1 VSVDPQN
8 EGEPGEP
15 GEPDV
20 EIETSKPQNSLE
32 AMINR
37 QNELSKAWNR
47 GEISHEN
54 EYVDD
59 EDEFFKRIKG
69 ETE

>member
-1 VSVDPQN
+1 
-8 EGEPGEP
+8 
-15 GEPDV
+15 
-20 EIETSKPQNSLE
+20 
-32 AMINR
+32 MINR